1 MPKKRILIFGN
12 VHDVGYKP
20 FLLKVAGL
28 FDIKRFYADNLII
41 SDKKA
46 VEVLI
51 DDEEDKVSLFIEYI
65 KRHKPENADVEKI
78 EIEDYDGYVCSI
90 DSYYKYLTA
99 LQLEKIATYG
109 GLMLKLQKLTLEEL
123 EKINENLN
131 TRIDDI
137 EEKLLKL
144 EKSIIKR
151 RNRHLR

>member
-1 MPKKRILIFGN
+1 MATTYELIIYGKVQHVGFRDRIESIGKGLGINGVIYNHKDGTVRILANF
-12 VHDVGYKP
+12 
-20 FLLKVAGL
+20 
-28 FDIKRFYADNLII
+28 
-41 SDKKA
+41 
-46 VEVLI
+46 

-123 EKINENLN
+123 EKNKWKSKYKDRWYWRKTIKTWKINYQ
-131 TRIDDI
+131 
-137 EEKLLKL
+137 KK
-144 EKSIIKR
+144 K
-151 RNRHLR
+151 

>member
-41 SDKKA
+41 GGKKA

-51 DDEEDKVSLFIEYI
+51 DDEEDKVFLFIEYI
-65 KRHKPENADVEKI
+65 KRHKPENAKVKKI
-78 EIEDYDGYVCSI
+78 EIEDYEGYVCSI
-90 DSYYKYLTA
+90 DGYYKYLTA

-109 GLMLKLQKLTLEEL
+109 GLMLKLTLEEL
-123 EKINENLN
+123 EKIK
-131 TRIDDI
+131 T
-137 EEKLLKL
+137 
-144 EKSIIKR
+144 
-151 RNRHLR
+151 